1 MGELRSSCQKPAPPR
16 SVAAIGKE
24 QRVCQLSVP
33 LVCQT
38 VAPRYH
44 GHAPC
49 DLAYGRS
56 QSAVQTDVARRVH
69 AGAGIRHRGQRNWPA
84 ARRRTE
90 NRGRSR
96 QGGACAE
103 RRGEDLRNRFLGT
116 ISHELRTPL
125 NAIIG
130 WAQMLRSGRL
140 STSDVDHAVAAID
153 RNARLEVQLIEDLLD
168 VSRMQRGRLRV
179 RREPVDL
186 VAVVTEVTNSLRH
199 AAETAGVDVARR
211 HA

>member
-1 MGELRSSCQKPAPPR
+1 MWREGFMLALGF
-16 SVAAIGKE
+16 AIAGSGIG
-24 QRVCQLSVP
+24 RRRDD
-33 LVCQT
+33 
-38 VAPRYH
+38 APRIA
-44 GHAPC
+44 G
-49 DLAYGRS
+49 DRDG
-56 QSAVQTDVARRVH
+56 VARARSDE
-69 AGAGIRHRGQRNWPA
+69 GA
-84 ARRRTE
+84 
-90 NRGRSR
+90 
-96 QGGACAE
+96 
-103 RRGEDLRNRFLGT
+103 EDLRDRFLGT

-186 VAVVTEVTNSLRH
+186 VAVVTEATNSLRH
-199 AAETAGVDVARR
+199 VLPPLVWTCTSTRLTER
-211 HA
+211 